1 MTGTSD
7 DDSTGNGADGDP
19 TGNGADGDPTT
30 DGGTAESTDAESA
43 TGGADPTRTDPADV
57 EPYEDSAAHLVDEL
71 RRVDLLLAR
80 RVGAVRAG
88 APGENRGGGLYV
100 ADEEIDRLLAPDG
113 PPPQTDDALE
123 ERIAA
128 VTDRIAARRERTTET
143 DTELRAVTLAERFGL
158 DDSAFDALLLSLAP
172 ELDRKYERVY
182 AYLQDDITQTRP
194 TVGLVL
200 DVLAEGEAG
209 GERDR
214 ERLAARDVF
223 ARDGPLVGEGLV
235 TLSADGDAPLLAH
248 RVTTDQRVV
257 GYLLGRDGVDP
268 RLSDVVDAREP
279 TTRIEDLPVD
289 EETRARVERLAPTDA
304 TAVTDREDTVTDRE
318 NGDAWPMRYVHG
330 PPGVGRAAAV
340 EAMCGL
346 AGRSLVSVDAVD
358 LLNAG
363 VEAPF
368 DRLAREAR
376 LRGSAVHVAN
386 VTDLDERGDG
396 GPSADAVLRRLDRF
410 DGPVFLSGT
419 DSWTSRPPLDGHE
432 FVAVHLPRPGYDR
445 RRDLWERRAD
455 ELPDGVD
462 PGELAATFRLTAG
475 QMDDALGTARALA
488 GGGHDGAGA
497 DGSGESDGEDTGSV
511 LTAEALYRGC
521 RVQSRETLGA
531 LARRTDT
538 AYDWDDIVLPPDTKA
553 QLREVAAHVKHRGTV
568 YADWGFE
575 DRFSLG
581 TGMNVLFSGPSG
593 TGKTMAAEIIA
604 ADAGLD
610 MFKVDLATVVSKYIG
625 ETEENLK
632 EIFDEAEHTDA
643 VLFFDEADALF
654 GERSEVSDSQDRYA
668 NVEVSYLLQRME
680 EHDGAVIL
688 ASNFKE
694 NIDDAFLRRI
704 NSNVEFPRP
713 DRESRAEIWRSIF
726 PEEAPVGDLDI
737 AFLSR
742 FEITGGNIKNVALT
756 ASFLAADDERD
767 GDEAKTVEMRHVV
780 RALRRELQKTGRL
793 VNPEEFGEY
802 REFVR

>member
-1 MTGTSD
+1 MTGSD
-7 DDSTGNGADGDP
+7 GDPADGRTDGDP
-19 TGNGADGDPTT
+19 TTGEDGSEPTT
-30 DGGTAESTDAESA
+30 DGGTADATA
-43 TGGADPTRTDPADV
+43 GDADVVEADAAGPGDTAEAGEV

-71 RRVDLLLAR
+71 RRVDLLLRR

-88 APGENRGGGLYV
+88 TPGENRGGGLYV
-100 ADEEIDRLLAPDG
+100 ADEEVDRLLAPDG
-113 PPPQTDDALE
+113 PPPPTNDALGE
-123 ERIAA
+123 RIDAVTERIA
-128 VTDRIAARRERTTET
+128 TRRERTAEAG
-143 DTELRAVTLAERFGL
+143 TELRAVALVERFGL
-158 DDSAFDALLLSLAP
+158 DDRAFDALLLSLAP

-194 TVGLVL
+194 TVGLIL
-200 DVLAEGEAG
+200 DVLSE
-209 GERDR
+209 GERD
-214 ERLAARDVF
+214 RLAARDVF
-223 ARDGPLVGEGLV
+223 ARDGPLVGDGLV
-235 TLSADGDAPLLAH
+235 TLSADGDAPLLSH

-268 RLSDVVDAREP
+268 LLSDVVTAVDP
-279 TTRIEDLPVD
+279 TTRVTDLPVD
-289 EETRARVERLAPTDA
+289 ESTRERVERLAPTEGHAGVPAGDRA
-304 TAVTDREDTVTDRE
+304 ESPTDDR
-318 NGDAWPMRYVHG
+318 GTPARPMRYVHG
-330 PPGVGRAAAV
+330 PPGVGRTAAV
-340 EAMCGL
+340 EAMCRL
-346 AGRSLVSVDAVD
+346 AGRSLVRADAVD
-358 LLNAG
+358 LLSAG
-363 VEAPF
+363 VEDPF
-368 DRLAREAR
+368 DRLLREAR

-386 VTDLDERGDG
+386 VTDLDERGEG

-410 DGPVFLSGT
+410 DGPVFLSGE
-419 DSWTSRPPLDGHE
+419 DSWTSRPALDGHE

-445 RRDLWERRAD
+445 RRDLWERRTD
-455 ELPDGVD
+455 ELPDDVD

-488 GGGHDGAGA
+488 GGDRADTDG
-497 DGSGESDGEDTGSV
+497 DGESGDASSELD
-511 LTAEALYRGC
+511 AESLYRGC

-538 AYDWDDIVLPPDTKA
+538 AYDWDDIVLPADTKA

-688 ASNFKE
+688 ATNFKE

-704 NSNVEFPRP
+704 NANVEFPRP
-713 DRESRAEIWRSIF
+713 DRESRAEIWRTIF
-726 PEEAPVGDLDI
+726 PEEAPVGELDI

-756 ASFLAADDERD
+756 ASFLAADDED
-767 GDEAKTVEMRHVV
+767 GDGTKTIEMAHVV

-793 VNPEEFGEY
+793 LNPEEFGEY
-802 REFVR
+802 RDLVG

>member
-1 MTGTSD
+1 MTGS
-7 DDSTGNGADGDP
+7 DGDP
-19 TGNGADGDPTT
+19 TDERADGDPTT
-30 DGGTAESTDAESA
+30 DGGTAEPTSAEGAADAADSANATDAA
-43 TGGADPTRTDPADV
+43 DTADVTDADP
-57 EPYEDSAAHLVDEL
+57 YGDSAAHLVDEL
-71 RRVDLLLAR
+71 RRVDLLLRR

-88 APGENRGGGLYV
+88 TPGENRGGGLYV
-100 ADEEIDRLLAPDG
+100 ADEEVDRLLAPDG
-113 PPPQTDDALE
+113 PPPATDDALE
-123 ERIAA
+123 TRIDA
-128 VTDRIAARRERTTET
+128 VTERVAARRERTA
-143 DTELRAVTLAERFGL
+143 DAGTELRAVALAERFDL
-158 DDSAFDALLLSLAP
+158 DDRAFDALLLSLAP

-200 DVLAEGEAG
+200 DVLSEGEAG
-209 GERDR
+209 GERER

-223 ARDGPLVGEGLV
+223 ARDGPLVGAGLV

-257 GYLLGRDGVDP
+257 GYLLGRDGADP
-268 RLSDVVDAREP
+268 RLSDVVTAVDP
-279 TTRIEDLPVD
+279 TTRVAELPVD
-289 EETRARVERLAPTDA
+289 ESTRERVERLAPTGDGA
-304 TAVTDREDTVTDRE
+304 AVPTGDRPNVQTDGRESDT
-318 NGDAWPMRYVHG
+318 AWPMRYVHG
-330 PPGVGRAAAV
+330 PPGVGRAATV
-340 EAMCGL
+340 EAMCRL
-346 AGRSLVSVDAVD
+346 AGLSLVRVDAVD
-358 LLNAG
+358 LLGAG
-363 VEAPF
+363 VEEPF
-368 DRLAREAR
+368 DRLVREAR
-376 LRGSAVHVAN
+376 LRGSALHVAN

-410 DGPVFLSGT
+410 DGPVFLSGE
-419 DSWTSRPPLDGHE
+419 DSWTSRPTLDAHE
-432 FVAVHLPRPGYDR
+432 FVAVYLPRPGYDR
-445 RRDLWERRAD
+445 RRDLWERRTD
-455 ELPDGVD
+455 ELPDDVD

-488 GGGHDGAGA
+488 GGD
-497 DGSGESDGEDTGSV
+497 SGGEDTDSDDDGE
-511 LTAEALYRGC
+511 LDAEALYRGC

-538 AYDWDDIVLPPDTKA
+538 AYDWDDIVLPADTEA

-688 ASNFKE
+688 ATNFKE

-713 DRESRAEIWRSIF
+713 DRESRAEIWRTIF

-756 ASFLAADDERD
+756 ASFLAADDERGD
-767 GDEAKTVEMRHVV
+767 GAKTIEMAHVV

-802 REFVR
+802 RDLVG

>member
-1 MTGTSD
+1 MTGS
-7 DDSTGNGADGDP
+7 DGDP
-19 TGNGADGDPTT
+19 PDERVDGDPTT
-30 DGGTAESTDAESA
+30 DGGTAEATATDADVA
-43 TGGADPTRTDPADV
+43 KADANEVD
-57 EPYEDSAAHLVDEL
+57 PYEDSAAHLVDEL
-71 RRVDLLLAR
+71 RRVDLLLRR
-80 RVGAVRAG
+80 RVGTVRAG

-100 ADEEIDRLLAPDG
+100 ADEEVDRLLAPDG
-113 PPPQTDDALE
+113 PPPPADEALE
-123 ERIAA
+123 TRIDA
-128 VTDRIAARRERTTET
+128 VTERIAARRERTL
-143 DTELRAVTLAERFGL
+143 DAGTELRAVALAERFDL
-158 DDSAFDALLLSLAP
+158 DDRAFDALLLSLAP

-200 DVLAEGEAG
+200 DVLSE
-209 GERDR
+209 GERD
-214 ERLAARDVF
+214 RLAARDVF
-223 ARDGPLVGEGLV
+223 ARDGPLVGDSLV
-235 TLSADGDAPLLAH
+235 TLSADGDAPLLSH

-268 RLSDVVDAREP
+268 RLSDVVTALDPA
-279 TTRIEDLPVD
+279 TRVTDLPVD
-289 EETRARVERLAPTDA
+289 ESTRERVERLAPTGDRAEVPKDGRESDA
-304 TAVTDREDTVTDRE
+304 S
-318 NGDAWPMRYVHG
+318 WPMRYVHG
-330 PPGVGRAAAV
+330 PPGVGRAATV
-340 EAMCGL
+340 EAMCRL
-346 AGRSLVSVDAVD
+346 AGRSLVRADAVD
-358 LLNAG
+358 LLSAG
-363 VEAPF
+363 VEDPF
-368 DRLAREAR
+368 DRLVREAR

-386 VTDLDERGDG
+386 VTDLDERGEG

-410 DGPVFLSGT
+410 DGPVFLSGEG
-419 DSWTSRPPLDGHE
+419 SWTSRPALDAHE

-445 RRDLWERRAD
+445 RRDLWERRT
-455 ELPDGVD
+455 EVLPEDVD

-488 GGGHDGAGA
+488 G
-497 DGSGESDGEDTGSV
+497 SESSDDSDATGNA

-538 AYDWDDIVLPPDTKA
+538 VYDWDDIVLPADTKA

-688 ASNFKE
+688 ATNFKE

-704 NSNVEFPRP
+704 NANVEFPRP
-713 DRESRAEIWRSIF
+713 DRESRAEIWRTIF

-756 ASFLAADDERD
+756 ASFLAADDDSTE
-767 GDEAKTVEMRHVV
+767 EVEMVHVV

-802 REFVR
+802 RDLVG

>member
-1 MTGTSD
+1 MTGTS
-7 DDSTGNGADGDP
+7 DGDP
-19 TGNGADGDPTT
+19 TGNGTDGDPTT
-30 DGGTAESTDAESA
+30 DGGTAEPTDTESA
-43 TGGADPTRTDPADV
+43 TGRAGTAGTDSGDV
-57 EPYEDSAAHLVDEL
+57 EPYEDSAAHLVEEL

-100 ADEEIDRLLAPDG
+100 ADEEVDRLLAPDG
-113 PPPQTDDALE
+113 SPAPTDDALE
-123 ERIAA
+123 ERIDA
-128 VTDRIAARRERTTET
+128 VTGRIAARRERTL
-143 DTELRAVTLAERFGL
+143 DAGTELRTTTLAERFDL
-158 DDSAFDALLLSLAP
+158 DDRALDALLLSLAP

-200 DVLAEGEAG
+200 DVLSEGETG
-209 GERDR
+209 GERER

-223 ARDGPLVGEGLV
+223 ARDGPLVGAGLV

-257 GYLLGRDGVDP
+257 GYLLNRDGVDP
-268 RLSDVVDAREP
+268 QLSDVVDAVDP
-279 TTRIEDLPVD
+279 TTRVADLPVD
-289 EETRARVERLAPTDA
+289 DGTRERVERLAPTDDGLA
-304 TAVTDREDTVTDRE
+304 PTDDAAVTGREGSAT
-318 NGDAWPMRYVHG
+318 WPMRYVHG
-330 PPGVGRAAAV
+330 PPGVGRSAAI
-340 EAMCGL
+340 EAMCRL
-346 AGRSLVSVDAVD
+346 AGCSLVRVDAVD
-358 LLNAG
+358 LLGAG
-363 VEAPF
+363 IEEPF
-368 DRLAREAR
+368 DRLVREAR
-376 LRGSAVHVAN
+376 LRGSGVHVAN

-396 GPSADAVLRRLDRF
+396 APSADAVLRRLDRF

-419 DSWTSRPPLDGHE
+419 DSWTSRPSLEGHE
-432 FVAVHLPRPGYDR
+432 FVAVYLPRPGYDR

-488 GGGHDGAGA
+488 GGNSGDNG
-497 DGSGESDGEDTGSV
+497 DGSNGELD
-511 LTAEALYRGC
+511 AETLYRGC

-538 AYDWDDIVLPPDTKA
+538 AYDWDDIVLPADTKA

-568 YADWGFE
+568 YTDWGFDE
-575 DRFSLG
+575 RFSDG

-680 EHDGAVIL
+680 EHDGAVVL
-688 ASNFKE
+688 ATNFKE

-726 PEEAPVGDLDI
+726 PEETPVGELDI

-756 ASFLAADDERD
+756 ASFLAADD
-767 GDEAKTVEMRHVV
+767 DEQGGNGAKTVEMRHVV

-802 REFVR
+802 RDLVK